1 MPYGF
6 WDESPSFPVHPFFPT
21 QQLRMSLSFWH
32 HRRRARAMA
41 YDVIVV
47 GGGIVGCATAYWL
60 HRHQP
65 SLDVA
70 LVEAHTLGA
79 GASGRNAGFVLQGTA
94 ADYLT
99 DVERY
104 GERTARRLWHFTRAN
119 RDLMKAELNGHAFGW
134 RSDGSLTVAG
144 DAEEDER
151 LQASVGRLRA
161 AGAPVVYLEPDE
173 INRRLHATGLHGGL
187 VVTTGA
193 VVNPLQLVR
202 HLAAKSSAEFYTH
215 LPVEDLRW
223 DHDDGVLV
231 ETPDQRLWSQRVV
244 LAVGPALP
252 TLVPALSSVV
262 RPVRAQM
269 LATAPADAEAIP
281 APVYSHRG
289 GFYLRQEEQ
298 GHVLV
303 GGGRHQHRRAEATD
317 VDATTPAV
325 QAAIERYLHTHFP
338 WTQGLAIQQRW
349 SGTMGFSPDGR
360 PVVGPVPGHPDS
372 VFATGFTGHG
382 MGYGFRM
389 GRLLAQR
396 VTGTTR
402 PDGYELFSV
411 SRLEGEEG
419 RTARSPR
426 TPSSSSP

>member
-1 MPYGF
+1 MKGGISIF
-6 WDESPSFPVHPFFPT
+6 ARRFFCT
-21 QQLRMSLSFWH
+21 HWIRMSLSFWQQ
-32 HRRRARAMA
+32 RRRAQAMA

-47 GGGIVGCATAYWL
+47 GGGIVGCSTAYWL
-60 HRHQP
+60 RRQKP

-70 LVEAHTLGA
+70 LVEARTLGA

-94 ADYLT
+94 ADYLS

-119 RDLMKAELNGHAFGW
+119 RDLMEKELQGQAFGW
-134 RSDGSLTVAG
+134 KSEGSLTVAG
-144 DAEEDER
+144 DVEEDER
-151 LQASVGRLRA
+151 LQDSVGRLRA
-161 AGAPVVYLEPDE
+161 AGAPVVYLEPE
-173 INRRLHATGLHGGL
+173 QTNRRIHSTGLYGGL
-187 VVTTGA
+187 LVTTGA
-193 VVNPLQLVR
+193 VVDPLRLVR
-202 HLAAKSSAEFYTH
+202 HLAAKSSADVHTH
-215 LPVEDLRW
+215 LPVERLRW
-223 DHDDGVLV
+223 DDHGGVLL
-231 ETPDQRLWSQRVV
+231 ETPDQRLWSERVV

-252 TLVPALSSVV
+252 SLVPELPAVV

-269 LATAPADAEAIP
+269 LATTPGANQTIP
-281 APVYSHRG
+281 VPVYSHRG
-289 GFYLRQEEQ
+289 GFYIRQDEH

-303 GGGRHQHRRAEATD
+303 GGGRHQHRQAEETP

-325 QAAIERYLHTHFP
+325 QATIERYLNTHFP
-338 WTQGLAIQQRW
+338 WTQELSIQQRW

-360 PVVGPVPGHPDS
+360 PVVGPVPEHPDS

-396 VTGTTR
+396 VTGTKR

-411 SRLEGEEG
+411 SRLNENDPSS
-419 RTARSPR
+419 RTDPSAR
-426 TPSSSSP
+426 SSSS

>member
-1 MPYGF
+1 
-6 WDESPSFPVHPFFPT
+6 
-21 QQLRMSLSFWH
+21 
-32 HRRRARAMA
+32 MA

-47 GGGIVGCATAYWL
+47 GGGFVGCSTAYWL
-60 HRHQP
+60 RRRDP
-65 SLDVA
+65 SLNVA

-94 ADYLT
+94 ADYLS

-104 GERTARRLWHFTRAN
+104 GERTARRLWHFTRAS
-119 RDLMKAELNGHAFGW
+119 RDLMEAELRGHAFGW
-134 RSDGSLTVAG
+134 RSEGSLTVAG
-144 DAEEDER
+144 DVDEDDR

-161 AGAPVVYLEPDE
+161 AGAPVVYLEPE
-173 INRRLHATGLHGGL
+173 ETNRRLHATGLYGGL
-187 VVTTGA
+187 FVTTGA

-202 HLAAKSSAEFYTH
+202 HLATKSDADLHTH
-215 LPVEDLRW
+215 LPVEQIRW
-223 DHDDGVLV
+223 EYDDGVLL
-231 ETPDQRLWSQRVV
+231 ETPDQSLWSRRVV

-252 TLVPALSSVV
+252 ILVPALSSVV

-269 LATAPADAEAIP
+269 LATAPADAQAV
-281 APVYSHRG
+281 PVPIYSHRG
-289 GFYLRQEEQ
+289 GFYLRQTES

-303 GGGRHQHRRAEATD
+303 GGGRHSHRRAEETD
-317 VDATTPAV
+317 VEATTPAV
-325 QAAIERYLHTHFP
+325 QATIERYLHTHFP
-338 WTQGLAIQQRW
+338 WTQGLSIQQRW

-360 PVVGPVPGHPDS
+360 PVVGPVPGHPHS

-411 SRLEGEEG
+411 SRLEEEES
-419 RTARSPR
+419 RSARSAR
-426 TPSSSSP
+426 TSSSSGH